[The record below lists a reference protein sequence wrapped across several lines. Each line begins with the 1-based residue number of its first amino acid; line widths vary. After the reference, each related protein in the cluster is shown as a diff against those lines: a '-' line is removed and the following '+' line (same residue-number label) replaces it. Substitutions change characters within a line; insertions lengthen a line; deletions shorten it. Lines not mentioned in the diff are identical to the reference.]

1 MKNIVTFLS
10 SIILDL
16 NIAKEFR
23 RAFITPFTQHI
34 KSREKTVLRKIIGSS
49 RWNTFQ
55 IKDDEVPPRVYTN
68 QSEILNSLLSS
79 KKLALGYLKKE
90 DTSKAHF
97 VKYVWQGTW
106 VNHQEHEIEKAIINQ
121 SEEYCL
127 APAAQYL
134 SVPVEVWYQWSQS
147 YRQTYIKLVKSFERK
162 DIDAEKTIDVE
173 DWGHR
178 ENKLQQAKYKIYH

>member
-1 MKNIVTFLS
+1 M
-10 SIILDL
+10 
-16 NIAKEFR
+16 
-23 RAFITPFTQHI
+23 
-34 KSREKTVLRKIIGSS
+34 
-49 RWNTFQ
+49 
-55 IKDDEVPPRVYTN
+55 KDDEVPPRVYTN

-121 SEEYCL
+121 REEYCL
-127 APAAQYL
+127 VPAAQYL

-162 DIDAEKTIDVE
+162 DIDAEKTTDVE

-178 ENKLQQAKYKIYH
+178 EKKLQQAKYTIYH